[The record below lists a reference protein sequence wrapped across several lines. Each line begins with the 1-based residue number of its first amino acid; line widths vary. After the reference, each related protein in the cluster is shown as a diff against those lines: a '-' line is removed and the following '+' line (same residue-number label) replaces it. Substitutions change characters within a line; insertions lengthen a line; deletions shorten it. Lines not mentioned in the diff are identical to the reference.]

1 MLKLLYDLKVGF
13 DDCYLTIKNQE
24 FDLGYV
30 IEKQKEANR
39 ESGIDTAAAN
49 SSFPNTEEGLF
60 QHLWAMSLYPW
71 NNLDVYI
78 QEQWW
83 YGYMKAESKAY
94 FVHTYLHPICCSK
107 DTPGSPTIWEPFN
120 VQLAFN
126 PNEKSKTVYDAAFS
140 SSDACKLLGVSR
152 QQLHYYV
159 KTGKIKRE
167 FCEGVK
173 SCRYNKDDV
182 YKLLDEQ
189 NKKG

>member
-13 DDCYLTIKNQE
+13 DGCYLTIENQE

-30 IEKQKEANR
+30 VEKHKDANR
-39 ESGIDTAAAN
+39 ESGVDTTKPHF
-49 SSFPNTEEGLF
+49 SFPDTEEDLF
-60 QHLWAMSLYPW
+60 RSL
-71 NNLDVYI
+71 
-78 QEQWW
+78 QEDGDCWDLELPHRWW
-83 YGYMKAESKAY
+83 YDDMRQKSREYFAY
-94 FVHTYLHPICCSK
+94 TYLRPFCCGK
-107 DTPGSPTIWEPFN
+107 DIMAFPTIWEPYNF
-120 VQLAFN
+120 QLEYD
-126 PNEKSKTVYDAAFS
+126 PTKTSKTVYDAAFS

>member
-1 MLKLLYDLKVGF
+1 MLKLSYDLKVGF

-30 IEKQKEANR
+30 VEKNKEANR
-39 ESGIDTAAAN
+39 KSGVDTTKPHF
-49 SSFPNTEEGLF
+49 SFPDTEEDLF
-60 QHLWAMSLYPW
+60 ESLWGQSVYPW
-71 NNLDVYI
+71 DDLDSYI
-78 QEQWW
+78 KEQWW

-107 DTPGSPTIWEPFN
+107 DTPGSPTIWEPYNF
-120 VQLAFN
+120 QLDYD
-126 PNEKSKTVYDAAFS
+126 PNKTSKTVYDAAFS

-167 FCEGVK
+167 FCEGAK